1 MKKKGRP
8 ETPSYRKKNM
18 RFSKVEDT
26 FKNNLHRI
34 ESDKDRQIILDLLEE
49 LKQPTVAVV
58 Q

>member
-1 MKKKGRP
+1 
-8 ETPSYRKKNM
+8 M